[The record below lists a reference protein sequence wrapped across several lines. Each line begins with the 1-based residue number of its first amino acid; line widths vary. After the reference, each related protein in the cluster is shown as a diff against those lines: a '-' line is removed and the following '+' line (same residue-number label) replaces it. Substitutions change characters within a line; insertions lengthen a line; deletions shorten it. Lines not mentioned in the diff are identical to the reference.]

1 MENTSVN
8 TLTSRQ
14 ECSDAVHRLIEQAEL
29 QVAIFS
35 QELEP
40 LLYNH
45 AEICEMLSDLA
56 RKNRHSKVRII
67 AQQTKTV
74 AMDGH
79 CLISLAQRLSSYV
92 SIRIPTTPEL
102 QRFRESWL
110 IIDNHSICEIN
121 NPDRYEG
128 KVIEHDR
135 LHVKS
140 QLEFFDH
147 AWENS
152 QPDQYTRRLSL

>member
-1 MENTSVN
+1 MDNSSVI
-8 TLTSRQ
+8 TLNSRNDCV
-14 ECSDAVHRLIEQAEL
+14 EAVHRLIQSAEQH
-29 QVAIFS
+29 VAIFS

-45 AEICEMLSDLA
+45 VEICEMLSALA
-56 RKNRHSKVRII
+56 RKNRHSSVRII

-74 AMDGH
+74 ASDGH
-79 CLISLAQRLSSYV
+79 CLIHLAQRLSTYV
-92 SIRIPTTPEL
+92 SIRVPSTPEL

-110 IIDNHSICEIN
+110 ITDNHSICEIN

-135 LHVKS
+135 LHVKT

-152 QPDQYTRRLSL
+152 QPDQHTRRLSL

>member
-1 MENTSVN
+1 MDNSSVS
-8 TLTSRQ
+8 TLNSRQ
-14 ECSDAVHRLIEQAEL
+14 ECSDAVHRLIQQAEQ

-40 LLYNH
+40 LVYNH
-45 AEICEMLSDLA
+45 AEICEMLSALA
-56 RKNRHSKVRII
+56 RKNKHSMVRIL

-74 AMDGH
+74 ATEGH
-79 CLISLAQRLSSYV
+79 CLIHLSQRLSSYV
-92 SIRIPTTPEL
+92 SIRSPSTPEL

-135 LHVKS
+135 LHVKP